1 MLGREEYIEQA
12 YFFKALLERVGG
24 GSPLQELLEQTK
36 YELLATT
43 KLPMAIDLLLAE
55 LKHRGQMHTG
65 MQMLSHYFVPFQT
78 YIISEAEQDRGRFEY
93 RTGLQILAAEAEY
106 RSLENMNRQGLFFF
120 QFEAVSRNRL
130 NYDRGLIAMAKDPFF
145 SPEWSDWILNVRKQL
160 GLVDL
165 ADMIYSRSELFQ
177 QRRITAIDAEPP
189 KPDPVLFGANEGK
202 IALANRRKDP
212 LFLFAAMQRHLGYP
226 PVPRLIPHDPLPSLI
241 PQLQRRIENLESRLK
256 LIEEEQRGGIDITKF
271 YSSGKIP
278 KPLDETE

>member
-12 YFFKALLERVGG
+12 YFFKALLQRVGG
-24 GSPLQELLEQTK
+24 ASPLQELLQQTK
-36 YELLATT
+36 FELLSTT
-43 KLPMAIDLLLAE
+43 KLPMAIDVLQAE

-65 MQMLSHYFVPFQT
+65 MSVLKHYFVPFQV
-78 YIISEAEQDRGRFEY
+78 YLVAEAEQDRGRFEY
-93 RTGLQILAAEAEY
+93 KTGLQILAAEADY
-106 RSLENMNRQGLFFF
+106 RSKESMNRQGLFFF

-130 NYDRGLIAMAKDPFF
+130 NYDRGLIAIAEDPFYDAQ
-145 SPEWSDWILNVRKQL
+145 WRQWILNVRKQL

-177 QRRITAIDAEPP
+177 QRRSADSSQPQ
-189 KPDPVLFGANEGK
+189 DPVLFGANEGK

-226 PVPRLIPHDPLPSLI
+226 EVPRLIPPDPLPSLV

-256 LIEEEQRGGIDITKF
+256 IIEEEQRGGLDITKF
-271 YSSGKIP
+271 YGTGKVP
-278 KPLDETE
+278 KPLEEIE